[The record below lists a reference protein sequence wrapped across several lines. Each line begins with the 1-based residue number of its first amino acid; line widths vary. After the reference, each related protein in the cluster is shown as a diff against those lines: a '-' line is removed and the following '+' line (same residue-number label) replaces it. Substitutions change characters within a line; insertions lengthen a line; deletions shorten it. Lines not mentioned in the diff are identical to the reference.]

1 MHEFAFK
8 KQHSLQQRLDKAAR
22 VLTKY
27 SDRVPVICERD
38 PKSCIQT
45 MDRSKILVPKE
56 LTVAQFVKVIRKRI
70 SLTPEQSIFLF
81 INDTLVVNGKMMAD
95 VYEMHKDDDGFLYV
109 TYSGEN
115 TFGSN

>member
-8 KQHSLQQRLDKAAR
+8 KQHCLQERRDKATR
-22 VLTKY
+22 VLSKY

-38 PKSCIQT
+38 PKSCIQE

-70 SLTPEQSIFLF
+70 KLTSQQSIFLF
-81 INDTLVVNGKMMAD
+81 INDILVVNGKMMAD
-95 VYEMHKDDDGFLYV
+95 VYQKHKDEDGFLYV
-109 TYSGEN
+109 AYSAEN
-115 TFGSN
+115 SFG

>member
-1 MHEFAFK
+1 MHEFLFQQ
-8 KQHSLQQRLDKAAR
+8 QHSLQQRKDKATR
-22 VLTKY
+22 VLSKY

-38 PKSCIQT
+38 PKSCIQQ

-70 SLTPEQSIFLF
+70 KLTSEQSIFLF

-95 VYEMHKDDDGFLYV
+95 VYEEHKDEDGFLYV
-109 TYSGEN
+109 SYSAEN
-115 TFGSN
+115 SFG

>member
-1 MHEFAFK
+1 MHEFIFQQ
-8 KQHSLQQRLDKAAR
+8 QHSLQQRKDKATR
-22 VLTKY
+22 VLSKY

-38 PKSCIQT
+38 PKSCIQQ

-70 SLTPEQSIFLF
+70 KLTSEQSIFLF

-95 VYEMHKDDDGFLYV
+95 VYEEHKDEDGFLYV
-109 TYSGEN
+109 SYSAEN
-115 TFGSN
+115 SFG